1 MFDSTTVVSVRI
13 HRPSSSLRSRALNT
27 SALFIAS
34 HVSWRIDAMFA
45 CNADFFGGA
54 ADGERR
60 QKPRST
66 SESLS

>member
-13 HRPSSSLRSRALNT
+13 QRPLSILRSHAWST

-34 HVSWRIDAMFA
+34 HVSGRIDAMFA
-45 CNADFFGGA
+45 CSADLFGGA
-54 ADGERR
+54 ADGDRR

-66 SESLS
+66 SESPN